1 MRKLVIIFL
10 VMTSVL
16 AYCQTYT
23 GVSKKTTL
31 QKVSLITSGQYYSPQ
46 AYIECLIKGNKED
59 LSFYFILPRLDKHW
73 DISKGA
79 KVAFEYYNG
88 DKNVYELDSVKQE
101 LYVYSNFVNSKYS
114 MTYARCRVDFEKIT
128 TTPIKQIIIQRDCGD
143 IYDIYFKVKKAG
155 KLCKQFEEMIQE
167 SRMKAYA
174 DKVKKEKIKEYFGD
188 KLEAPAHVKEY
199 LTGQDYKVLKVDT
212 VEMPVRLLL
221 GVQFTIAVDHSRA
234 VDACTA
240 ASAQGREAIYKVYNE
255 QIAIGDSLFNEYNI
269 LLQMADS
276 VCKAECPSADGYQNY
291 QRVAIEIGGI
301 TKYIYS
307 DSGKISETAMSID
320 KEFSKCRE
328 LIEQYKAYLERRKQA
343 LKNMGY

>member
-1 MRKLVIIFL
+1 MRKLVFIFL
-10 VMTSVL
+10 VMTSLL

-23 GVSKKTTL
+23 GVSKKTL
-31 QKVSLITSGQYYSPQ
+31 LSKIDPLIPYSVFYKPE
-46 AYIECLIKGNKED
+46 AFIACNLTNDKED
-59 LSFYFILPRLDKHW
+59 FIFYFVIPNLDEYW
-73 DISKGA
+73 DISEGA

-88 DKNVYELDSVKQE
+88 DKDIYNINAVERETSYIASINSNHCI
-101 LYVYSNFVNSKYS
+101 LY
-114 MTYARCRVDFEKIT
+114 AICRVDFKKIT
-128 TTPIKQIIIQRDCGD
+128 TTPIKQIIIQRESGE
-143 IYDIYFKVKKAG
+143 IYDIKFKTKKAK
-155 KLCKQFEEMIQE
+155 KLCKKFEEMIFE
-167 SRMKAYA
+167 AKNNAYI
-174 DKVKKEKIKEYFGD
+174 DKTKKEKIKEYFGD

-199 LTGQDYKVLKVDT
+199 LTGKDYKVLKVDT

-240 ASAQGREAIYKVYNE
+240 ASAQGREAMYRVYNE

-276 VCKAECPSADGYQNY
+276 VRKAERPSADGYQNY
-291 QRVAIEIGGI
+291 QRVAIEIGGV